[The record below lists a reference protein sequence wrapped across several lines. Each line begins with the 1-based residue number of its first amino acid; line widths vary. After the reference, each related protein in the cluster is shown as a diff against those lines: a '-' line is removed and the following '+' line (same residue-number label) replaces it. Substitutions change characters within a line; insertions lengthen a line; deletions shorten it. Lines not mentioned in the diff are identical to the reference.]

1 MTETVP
7 ALGSSPS
14 GEATVYSNQEEGPA
28 TGGGRRG
35 NRASPGQTSHDC
47 SEDEANCQLRGRIKG
62 QQGFRLVFPSSG
74 PRETTIKIF
83 L

>member
-7 ALGSSPS
+7 TLGSSPS

-28 TGGGRRG
+28 TRGGRRG
-35 NRASPGQTSHDC
+35 NRTSPGQASHNC
-47 SEDEANCQLRGRIKG
+47 SEDEANCQLRGRIKE

-74 PRETTIKIF
+74 PGNHH
-83 L
+83 